1 MSIHVSHIAQG
12 RSGITTPLHIAAGA
26 NFSLSS
32 GLMLHHIPGISKG
45 LADETVVARLN
56 QTLLW
61 DAMRPLEENC
71 TLELLKWNADNKLVQ
86 KVCLTAAV
94 DVPKNDSLQQVF
106 WHSTAHLLGNA
117 LELRYPDTQL
127 CDGPA
132 GDQGFFY
139 ELAVGNSVSVSD
151 LPSLV
156 RPNARVIVLIL
167 LGTK

>member
-1 MSIHVSHIAQG
+1 MDRSYWYRRVSIHVSHIAQG

-32 GLMLHHIPGISKG
+32 GLMLYRTPGISKG

-94 DVPKNDSLQQVF
+94 DVP
-106 WHSTAHLLGNA
+106 
-117 LELRYPDTQL
+117 
-127 CDGPA
+127 
-132 GDQGFFY
+132 
-139 ELAVGNSVSVSD
+139 
-151 LPSLV
+151 
-156 RPNARVIVLIL
+156 ILIL
-167 LGTK
+167 CNRCSGTVPRICLVMLWSCGTLTHSSAMDRQEIRAFSTNSL